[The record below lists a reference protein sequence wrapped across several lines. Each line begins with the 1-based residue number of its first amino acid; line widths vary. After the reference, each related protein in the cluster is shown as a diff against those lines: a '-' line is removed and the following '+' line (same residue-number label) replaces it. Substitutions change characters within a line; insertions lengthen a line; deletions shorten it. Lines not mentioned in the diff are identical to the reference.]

1 MFGSILIEKMLED
14 ATLSVFENENNFEI
28 VFNSKDVLFQIHKE
42 SLSINLYFDAWE
54 LVAENEEM
62 ICNKVLCIY
71 LKLNYL
77 VQNGLFRML
86 IDGNTSSTEWD
97 NLKKVQSCLS
107 FFKDIKVE
115 NSKELCVHQLQL
127 MSNYGTKKHHSFI
140 RV

>member
-1 MFGSILIEKMLED
+1 MLGFKLIEKMLED
-14 ATLSVFENENNFEI
+14 SSLSIFEKGNNFEI

-86 IDGNTSSTEWD
+86 IEGNTSSTELN
-97 NLKKVQSCLS
+97 NLTRFQSCLS
-107 FFKDIKVE
+107 FFKDFRVE
-115 NSKELCVHQLQL
+115 KSKELSVHQLQL
-127 MSNYGTKKHHSFI
+127 LSNYATKKHQSFS